1 MVEELARDYA
11 GKVKVAKMNVDEN
24 AKTPA
29 KYGIRAIPTL
39 IIFKAVRWWSRS
51 PGSLPLHYRKR
62 LEKSP
67 VALGAHVCLDYDL
80 IIIGGGPAGLTAG
93 IYAGR
98 ARLCALLLEKLIHG
112 GQMMTTDLI
121 ENYPGFPEGITGF
134 ELSDRMRKQAER
146 FKLLIKDGEVL
157 EIIPGKP
164 LHTVVLED
172 RRVTTPAIVIALRG
186 QIQALRGPGEDKLA
200 GHGVSFCA
208 TCDGALYRGHEIAMV
223 GGGDNALTEV
233 LFLERFAKKIHLIH
247 RRDQFRG
254 CKYLQERVLEME
266 KVQVHL
272 DTVVTECK
280 GQSELEALELR
291 NVKTG
296 ELSTLPVTGVLHRHR
311 HGTQYW
317 LAKESPPL
325 G

>member
-1 MVEELARDYA
+1 M
-11 GKVKVAKMNVDEN
+11 
-24 AKTPA
+24 PS
-29 KYGIRAIPTL
+29 
-39 IIFKAVRWWSRS
+39 W
-51 PGSLPLHYRKR
+51 
-62 LEKSP
+62 
-67 VALGAHVCLDYDL
+67 DYDL

-98 ARLCALLLEKLIHG
+98 ARLCAILLEKLIHG
-112 GQMMTTDLI
+112 GQMMTTDVV

-146 FKLLIKDGEVL
+146 FKLLIKNAEVL
-157 EIIPGKP
+157 ELIPGKP

-172 RRVTTPAIVIALRG
+172 RRVTAPAIIIASGAKYKRLG
-186 QIQALRGPGEDKLA
+186 VPGEDKLT

-208 TCDGALYRGHEIAMV
+208 TCDGALYRGQEVAMV

-233 LFLERFAKKIHLIH
+233 LFLERFANKIHLIH
-247 RRDQFRG
+247 RRDQFRA

-272 DTVVTECK
+272 DTVVTGCK

-291 NVKTG
+291 QVKTG
-296 ELSTLPVTGVLHRHR
+296 VTSTLPVTGAFIAIGMEPNTAWLGDLLPLDKWGFIVTDPAM
-311 HGTQYW
+311 GTPIPGVFAAGDVRSKWERQISTAVGDGTVATIAVERY
-317 LAKESPPL
+317 LETLKN